1 MAPRVAGTRLTR
13 PLASLL
19 ACCCAAVSY
28 QLGASAEAA
37 RSGALHARPA
47 SPAVAARFA
56 CSGPHSSTSPCHFA
70 TPSGN
75 IRCLWTPKPN
85 NVACV
90 LLATARAY
98 RLRPTGHAHRITLRL
113 RRRGQTLP
121 TNQQLVFPGSLSC
134 HDTLTSMT
142 CNQDFGLGAF
152 RLARRRSHA
161 S

>member
-1 MAPRVAGTRLTR
+1 MTPHAPATWPKKAV
-13 PLASLL
+13 ASLL
-19 ACCCAAVSY
+19 ACSCAAVGY
-28 QLGASAEAA
+28 PLALSAEAA
-37 RSGALHARPA
+37 RRTASHPRPA
-47 SPAVAARFA
+47 PSAAAARFA

-75 IRCLWTPKPN
+75 VRCLWTPKPN

-90 LLATARAY
+90 LLATGRAY
-98 RLRPTGHAHRITLRL
+98 RLRPTGHARRITLRL
-113 RRRGQTLP
+113 LRRGQTLP

-134 HDTLTSMT
+134 HDTRTSMT

-152 RLARRRSHA
+152 TLARRRSRA